1 MRFIYINNMISIKKI
16 LKIMRRTHSMAAI
29 GFFFF
34 FSFDNIQQKLARLSQ
49 EVNKTVTSCP
59 FIT

>member
-1 MRFIYINNMISIKKI
+1 MKNMTLVKKI
-16 LKIMRRTHSMAAI
+16 LKKIMFIMRRRTHSAAAI

-34 FSFDNIQQKLARLSQ
+34 LMFDNIQQKLAKLLQ
-49 EVNKTVTSCP
+49 GVNKTVTSCP